1 MIVIPV
7 LLVIPELLRTLSRQP
22 SWLSPRLTSTL
33 PQIFGARPKSF
44 NLHLLSGLISSKSME
59 KQKLPVHQEAAMV
72 VIVVAAEAV
81 VEAEVAV
88 VTVVVAEEEVTEP
101 MISQIGTGR
110 AFFLEGTTGANLR
123 KFVPQINFYYIKK

>member
-7 LLVIPELLRTLSRQP
+7 LLVIPELLRTLSKLP
-22 SWLSPRLTSTL
+22 SRLSPRLTSTL

-59 KQKLPVHQEAAMV
+59 KQKLPVHQEAAVV

-88 VTVVVAEEEVTEP
+88 VTVAVAEEEVNEP
-101 MISQIGTGR
+101 IKSPIS
-110 AFFLEGTTGANLR
+110 
-123 KFVPQINFYYIKK
+123 

>member
-1 MIVIPV
+1 MGESNLSQHLVEPVLSELQFLRNSFNSQVSMIVIPV
-7 LLVIPELLRTLSRQP
+7 LLVIPELLRTLSKQP

-33 PQIFGARPKSF
+33 PQIFGARPKSS

-59 KQKLPVHQEAAMV
+59 KQKLPVHQEAAV

-101 MISQIGTGR
+101 
-110 AFFLEGTTGANLR
+110 
-123 KFVPQINFYYIKK
+123 IK

>member
-7 LLVIPELLRTLSRQP
+7 LLVIPELLRTLSKQP

-59 KQKLPVHQEAAMV
+59 KQKLPVHQEAV
-72 VIVVAAEAV
+72 VV
-81 VEAEVAV
+81 AEVAV

-101 MISQIGTGR
+101 IKSPRSQIGTGR
-110 AFFLEGTTGANLR
+110 ALFLEGTSGANLR
-123 KFVPQINFYYIKK
+123 KFVPQINFYYKKKK